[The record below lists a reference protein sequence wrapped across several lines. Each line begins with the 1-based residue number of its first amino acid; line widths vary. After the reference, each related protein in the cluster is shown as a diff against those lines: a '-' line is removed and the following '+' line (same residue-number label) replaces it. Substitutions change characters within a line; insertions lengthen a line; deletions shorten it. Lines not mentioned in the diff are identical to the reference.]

1 MMFTEETMKIP
12 KIDNQSIFG
21 IKIDEKKDKKF
32 RVNSWR
38 SGFNLFYSIWFH
50 DYALKE
56 VKQ

>member
-1 MMFTEETMKIP
+1 MKIP